1 MNNLDEQKDKFL
13 LLLIQTR
20 KMLKQRKRIKGW
32 DYVIQHFKDMKPEK
46 LEQKFRINTLYL
58 LEKIIEPELE
68 SFKLDKLNKSSNRE
82 MKKVLKDIDNMLTD
96 QMSSI
101 LSKIYVASLLLSNKM
116 NINIKELHKFI
127 LDRNYNSCILH
138 DLIQEY

>member
-101 LSKIYVASLLLSNKM
+101 LSKIYVANLLMKNSSISLDN
-116 NINIKELHKFI
+116 LHKFI
-127 LDRNYNSCILH
+127 TDRNFNSCLLY
-138 DLIQEY
+138 DLIIHY

>member
-1 MNNLDEQKDKFL
+1 MTNLDVQKDKFL

-32 DYVIQHFKDMKPEK
+32 DYVIQHFKEMKPEK
-46 LEQKFRINTLYL
+46 LEEKFRINTLYL

-68 SFKLDKLNKSSNRE
+68 SFTLDKLNKTPNRE
-82 MKKVLKDIDNMLTD
+82 IKRLLKQIDNMLTD

-101 LSKIYVASLLLSNKM
+101 LSKIYVASLLVSNKQY
-116 NINIKELHKFI
+116 IDIKELHKFI
-127 LDRNYNSCILH
+127 YDRNYNSCILH
-138 DLIQEY
+138 DLIREY

>member
-1 MNNLDEQKDKFL
+1 
-13 LLLIQTR
+13 
-20 KMLKQRKRIKGW
+20 
-32 DYVIQHFKDMKPEK
+32 MKPEK